1 MKIDNLDEFRRELIQ
16 QPLLSEEEELSL
28 LKTVQ
33 EKGADCDE
41 MDKLFK
47 ATMKFVYTLAAQY
60 KDRGLTIEKLIKVEA
75 EGLKK
80 AILTYDFDSDIEFK
94 KHAVSLMRQYLEEAI
109 KEQIHK

>member
-1 MKIDNLDEFRRELIQ
+1 MKIDNLDEFLQEIRQ
-16 QPLLSEEEELSL
+16 QPLLTEEELSL

-47 ATMKFVYTLAAQY
+47 ATMRFVFRLAAQY
-60 KDRGLTIEKLIKVEA
+60 KDRGLTIEKLIEVES

-80 AILTYDFDSDIEFK
+80 AILTYDFNSDITLVQY
-94 KHAVSLMRQYLEEAI
+94 AVPLMRQYLEEAI
-109 KEQIHK
+109 

>member
-60 KDRGLTIEKLIKVEA
+60 
-75 EGLKK
+75 
-80 AILTYDFDSDIEFK
+80 
-94 KHAVSLMRQYLEEAI
+94 RQRSN
-109 KEQIHK
+109 H

>member
-1 MKIDNLDEFRRELIQ
+1 MRIDNLDEFLQELRQ
-16 QPLLSEEEELSL
+16 QPLLMKEEELSL

-47 ATMKFVYTLAAQY
+47 ATMRFVYTLAAQY
-60 KDRGLTIEKLIKVEA
+60 KDRGLTIEKLIEVEA

-94 KHAVSLMRQYLEEAI
+94 NMLSR
-109 KEQIHK
+109 

>member
-1 MKIDNLDEFRRELIQ
+1 MKIDNLDEFSRELIQ
-16 QPLLSEEEELSL
+16 QPLEELSL

-47 ATMKFVYTLAAQY
+47 ATMRFVYTLAAQY
-60 KDRGLTIEKLIKVEA
+60 KNRGLTIEKLIEVEA

-80 AILTYDFDSDIEFK
+80 AILTYDFDSDLDFK
-94 KHAVSLMRQYLEEAI
+94 NMLSR
-109 KEQIHK
+109 